1 MLIISCFVVY
11 CSFISCVIL
20 IWQGKDKTAEER
32 RIAICIFD
40 DIAEQCR
47 ESALKYV
54 PQSYLVGCR
63 ACICNWIMYFPIW
76 LGIMIHTYLFCWRHP
91 MMRTQMFGRYKYL
104 CFPVPSSMSYC
115 YIWPLML
122 CWTAN
127 LFFLGCCLWCGCMC
141 WIWRSCFPPTC
152 WR

>member
-63 ACICNWIMYFPIW
+63 ACICN
-76 LGIMIHTYLFCWRHP
+76 
-91 MMRTQMFGRYKYL
+91 
-104 CFPVPSSMSYC
+104 
-115 YIWPLML
+115 
-122 CWTAN
+122 
-127 LFFLGCCLWCGCMC
+127 
-141 WIWRSCFPPTC
+141 
-152 WR
+152 